1 MRFVYI
7 LKCCDQSLYTGITT
21 DIERRLDEHN
31 HSDKWAK
38 YTKMRRPV
46 ELVFSQECTDR
57 SDASKKEYSIKQ
69 LTKQQKLKIIQTKI
83 LPE

>member
-21 DIERRLDEHN
+21 DVERRLHEHN

-38 YTKMRRPV
+38 YTKIRRPV